1 MKNFLLN
8 RAFVY
13 VVLLVL
19 MGCEGNKPGTDN
31 LIAVDVTAN
40 YPKKNLT
47 LQDFMDVEYIPLETT
62 DEFISKGKVAD
73 VGKNILILTNM
84 RQGEILIFD
93 RSTGKGLKKINRRGQ
108 GPEEYIL
115 PFNVHLNKEENE
127 IFVND
132 GPSSKIQVYD
142 LEGNYKKTIF
152 YKKGALVTNLYDY
165 DDLHF
170 LSQNVYAPENDSSTS
185 TFFLLSKEDGSW
197 MDIEVPYEKRISP
210 VIMKRVADRVYA
222 SVPGNSFISFYQRN
236 WILSEPSAD
245 TIYAHCPGGDI
256 RPFIVRT
263 PSVQKMTPEVFLFPG
278 VLTNRY
284 YFMQTVKK
292 ECDFE
297 KETDMPK
304 VDLVYDKQEKKIYSS
319 IVYNADFDQRKEDMS
334 SCALN
339 EEIAFSV
346 QLETADLLEANG
358 EGKLKGKLK
367 EVTDR
372 LNEEDNPVIMLVKLK
387 NSSE

>member
-1 MKNFLLN
+1 MKNSLLN

-13 VVLLVL
+13 VILLVL
-19 MGCEGNKPGTDN
+19 IGCGGNKPGTDN
-31 LIAVDVTAN
+31 LITVDVTAN
-40 YPKKNLT
+40 YPEKNLT

-62 DEFISKGKVAD
+62 DEFIIKGKVAD
-73 VGKNILILTNM
+73 VGKDILILTNM

-165 DDLHF
+165 DDRHF
-170 LSQNVYAPENDSSTS
+170 LSQNVYAPENESSTS

-197 MDIEVPYEKRISP
+197 TDIEVPYRKRISP

-222 SVPGNSFISFYQRN
+222 SVPGNSFISSYQDN

-245 TIYAHCPGGDI
+245 TIYAHRPNGDL
-256 RPFIVRT
+256 RPFLVRT
-263 PSVQKMTPEVFLFPG
+263 PSVQTMTPEVFLFPG
-278 VLTNRY
+278 ILTDRY

-304 VDLVYDKQEKKIYSS
+304 VDLVYDKQEKKTYSS
-319 IVYNADFDQRKEDMS
+319 TVYNADFDQRKEDMS
-334 SCALN
+334 ACTLN
-339 EEIAFSV
+339 EDIAFSI
-346 QLETADLLEANG
+346 QLEAAELLEANG
-358 EGKLKGKLK
+358 KGRLKGKLK
-367 EVTDR
+367 EVAAG

-387 NSSE
+387 K